1 MKGLLIAK
9 TAPVLLVGAAVVLVG
24 GMLVLLASKDNS
36 KKPLKENEY
45 FG

>member
-9 TAPVLLVGAAVVLVG
+9 AAPILLVGTAVVLVG
-24 GMLVLLASKDNS
+24 SMLVLLASPEKS

>member
-9 TAPVLLVGAAVVLVG
+9 AAPVLLVGTAVLLAG
-24 GMLVLLASKDNS
+24 SMLVLLAAKDNS